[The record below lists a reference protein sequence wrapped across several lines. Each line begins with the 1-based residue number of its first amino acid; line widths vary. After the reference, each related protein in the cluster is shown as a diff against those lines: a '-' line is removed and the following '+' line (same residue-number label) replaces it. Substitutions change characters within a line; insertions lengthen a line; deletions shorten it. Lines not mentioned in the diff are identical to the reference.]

1 MADLLAKWL
10 NEDIKLSQKIN
21 DFEKDFSNGF
31 LLGELLAKYN

>member
-21 DFEKDFSNGF
+21 DFEKDFSNGYLF
-31 LLGELLAKYN
+31 GELLNRFK